1 MTLHEKIK
9 WINKGMA
16 LQKRITENGK
26 SEQNDCCACSYYEAF
41 KDMLASGKQLYCG
54 NRDQVEF
61 FKQIIYTLGLGEFI
75 EYKIEHIDNQYKITL
90 GGKEE

>member
-26 SEQNDCCACSYYEAF
+26 SEQNNCSACSYYEAF
-41 KDMLASGKQLYCG
+41 KDMLASDKQIYYG
-54 NRDQVEF
+54 NRD
-61 FKQIIYTLGLGEFI
+61 
-75 EYKIEHIDNQYKITL
+75 
-90 GGKEE
+90 